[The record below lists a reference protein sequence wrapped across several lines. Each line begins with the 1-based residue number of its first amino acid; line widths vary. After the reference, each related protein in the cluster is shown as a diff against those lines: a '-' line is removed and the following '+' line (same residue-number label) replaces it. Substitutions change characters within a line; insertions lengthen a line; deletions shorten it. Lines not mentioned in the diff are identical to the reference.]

1 MKERGKKEFVTLK
14 IAYSRSVSKIENIYY
29 TERFM
34 QTSCRFLVHLAC
46 SVAVCAIFRD
56 FESLY
61 NAVCLEK
68 FLLPLF
74 IYIYIYIKYNL
85 RSFNKR
91 VTKIVEEE
99 KEKVAA
105 IELERKIVRCESVE
119 MLTPGSEG
127 C

>member
-1 MKERGKKEFVTLK
+1 MQFSVILNRFTTLYALK
-14 IAYSRSVSKIENIYY
+14 NSYFRCLYIY
-29 TERFM
+29 
-34 QTSCRFLVHLAC
+34 
-46 SVAVCAIFRD
+46 
-56 FESLY
+56 
-61 NAVCLEK
+61 
-68 FLLPLF
+68 